1 MTSPYFGSG
10 QQYYHNLNCTWL
22 LKAQQG
28 SYVNFEIDYFVVK
41 NNPYD
46 KNDFYDV
53 YELYSFQLHEG
64 DYLSFFDGRDLQ
76 SLQIQKLFSYSF
88 SHSNYKLITI
98 SSSGEDMFI
107 QFLTDYSSV
116 TRGFK
121 AYFHYI
127 PIEPN
132 CANWLNM
139 TAHLLKSPDYPT
151 IDCSWVITAPSIGST
166 ILIHIESF
174 EVKCTFFILLI
185 IF

>member
-1 MTSPYFGSG
+1 M
-10 QQYYHNLNCTWL
+10 

-53 YELYSFQLHEG
+53 YELYSFQLHKR

-107 QFLTDYSSV
+107 QFLTDNSFV
-116 TRGFK
+116 TRGFR

-151 IDCSWVITAPSIGST
+151 INCSWVITAPSIGVT
-166 ILIHIESF
+166 IVIHIESF
-174 EVKCTFFILLI
+174 EVKCTFIFLI